1 MDCKHA
7 RMLLEVA
14 HPIATELEA
23 SEKAA
28 LAAHLAECPDC
39 GCMAEAEHRVDE
51 RLGAAMRDVAVPQ
64 GLRERIDRRLQG
76 ERDAWWRVRVIRVAG
91 VAATLLLAC
100 WIGYAVWFG
109 RRPQPDLQQVLF
121 NVDQRES
128 GAQVVEQAF
137 ALMGVNMTAPRKFD
151 YRYFTNHN
159 LSVFPDGNKVLVP
172 CLSFV
177 RQQPNGVQLT
187 AQVFVLSDRAFNI
200 QAICEAKLNLA
211 GSHQNI
217 FVHMEDEYPHVA
229 FVVIYTGQSINDF
242 FKGTKPVG

>member
-7 RMLLEVA
+7 RLLLEVA

-28 LAAHLAECPDC
+28 LAAHLADCPDC

-51 RLGAAMRDVAVPQ
+51 RLGAAMRDVAVPE

-91 VAATLLLAC
+91 IAAMLLLAC

-137 ALMGVNMTAPRKFD
+137 AVMGVNMTAPRKFD
-151 YRYFTNHN
+151 YRYLTFSN
-159 LSVFPDGNKVLVP
+159 LSVFPDNNKMLVP
-172 CLSFV
+172 CLTFV
-177 RQQPNGVQLT
+177 RQQPNGVQIS
-187 AQVFVLSDRAFNI
+187 AQVYVLPDRTFNI
-200 QAICEAKLNLA
+200 EAIREAKPNLV
-211 GSHQNI
+211 GSHWNI
-217 FVHMEDEYPHVA
+217 MVHVEQEYPHGA

-242 FKGTKPVG
+242 FKDTKPVQ

>member
-7 RMLLEVA
+7 RLLLDVA
-14 HPIATELEA
+14 HPIATELDA

-51 RLGAAMRDVAVPQ
+51 RLGAAMRDVGVPE

-91 VAATLLLAC
+91 AAAAVLLLC
-100 WIGYAVWFG
+100 WVSYAVWFG
-109 RRPQPDLQQVLF
+109 KRPVPDLEAALHA
-121 NVDQRES
+121 VDQRES
-128 GAQVVEQAF
+128 GAEVVEQAF
-137 ALMGVNMTAPRKFD
+137 AVMGVNMTAPRKFD
-151 YRYFTNHN
+151 YRYLTHSN
-159 LSVFPDGNKVLVP
+159 LSIFPDNNKMLVP

-177 RQQPNGVQLT
+177 RQQPNGVQIT
-187 AQVFVLSDRAFNI
+187 AQVYVLPDRTFNI
-200 QAICEAKLNLA
+200 APIRETKPNLV

-217 FVHMEDEYPHVA
+217 IVHVEQDYPHVA

-242 FKGTKPVG
+242 LKDTTPLH

>member
-51 RLGAAMRDVAVPQ
+51 RLGAAMRDVALPE
-64 GLRERIDRRLQG
+64 GLRQRIDRRLQA

-100 WIGYAVWFG
+100 LIGYAVWFG
-109 RRPQPDLQQVLF
+109 RRPQPDLEVALR
-121 NVDQRES
+121 NVDLRGS
-128 GAQVVEQAF
+128 GADVVEKAF
-137 ALMGVNMTAPRKFD
+137 VEMGVSMTAPRKFD
-151 YRYFTNHN
+151 YRYFTNFN
-159 LSVFPDGNKVLVP
+159 LSVFPDNNKVLVP

-187 AQVFVLSDRAFNI
+187 AQVYVLSDRAFNI
-200 QAICEAKLNLA
+200 QEAKLNLA

-217 FVHMEDEYPHVA
+217 FVHREDEYPHVA
-229 FVVIYTGQSINDF
+229 FVVIYTGQSISNF